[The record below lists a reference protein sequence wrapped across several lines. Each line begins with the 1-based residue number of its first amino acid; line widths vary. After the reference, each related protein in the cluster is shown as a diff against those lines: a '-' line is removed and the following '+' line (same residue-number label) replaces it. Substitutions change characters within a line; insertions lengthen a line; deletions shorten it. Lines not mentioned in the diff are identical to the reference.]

1 MGFVKIDTSK
11 YNRRFGRGAP
21 PAKAR
26 QVKTFDTPSKNR
38 APDIPKTEAKEG
50 DVLSYFDDTKGKV
63 LTSFDGGY
71 QSSNTA
77 KVSDMSRFDQGQFVT
92 SLNAGPNARVRT
104 RGEIHASA
112 IKEAI
117 IGIGDGNIGTTK
129 TDKYFDYVADS
140 TCDTTDGSHTIAC
153 DSTNIVNGKI
163 KIGMNV
169 VGTGIPEH
177 AVVKSLP
184 STTSFTIGTYI
195 GEDAGTQP
203 SAVSNVNATADGTNV
218 TLYFYGTI
226 LYLDGSRYGHRAS
239 SVFID
244 NGNEWYKNTIA
255 GIVLPRTGDEPSQYT
270 EIAGGASTRV
280 TLYFAAD
287 DFAIRCGKPPSADS
301 YGSADNSNS
310 AGKIYEVQANGGH
323 TYYHSPYEFVNGHMR
338 WNDTNI
344 PNGTDGDD
352 VITVVLETTA
362 NSASFR
368 IVSAERAP
376 NQRIG
381 HTKHRILT
389 KQLISYAHSSD
400 NTVAME
406 LKNTKLPAN
415 SIITEIAA
423 RVNEDSNL
431 GTHKVNI
438 QMSATSGTAADS
450 SISSGTEL
458 LGAGVTNTDSS
469 DSASATDIDLNQAGD
484 TWICRDTVRV
494 GSSDQ
499 YLYVCNAGTGNGT
512 TNPSSGALEIIVEY
526 YGSRS

>member
-1 MGFVKIDTSK
+1 
-11 YNRRFGRGAP
+11 
-21 PAKAR
+21 
-26 QVKTFDTPSKNR
+26 
-38 APDIPKTEAKEG
+38 
-50 DVLSYFDDTKGKV
+50 
-63 LTSFDGGY
+63 
-71 QSSNTA
+71 
-77 KVSDMSRFDQGQFVT
+77 
-92 SLNAGPNARVRT
+92 
-104 RGEIHASA
+104 
-112 IKEAI
+112 
-117 IGIGDGNIGTTK
+117 
-129 TDKYFDYVADS
+129 
-140 TCDTTDGSHTIAC
+140 
-153 DSTNIVNGKI
+153 
-163 KIGMNV
+163 
-169 VGTGIPEH
+169 
-177 AVVKSLP
+177 
-184 STTSFTIGTYI
+184 
-195 GEDAGTQP
+195 
-203 SAVSNVNATADGTNV
+203 
-218 TLYFYGTI
+218 
-226 LYLDGSRYGHRAS
+226 
-239 SVFID
+239 
-244 NGNEWYKNTIA
+244 
-255 GIVLPRTGDEPSQYT
+255 
-270 EIAGGASTRV
+270 
-280 TLYFAAD
+280 LYFAAD